1 MYNIYLT
8 YYYMRDIYGVYAT
21 IRFFRYLFGYTYDF
35 FSYMY
40 SFFEKEENFKMIEDK
55 KYKKYTDI

>member
-8 YYYMRDIYGVYAT
+8 YYYMRNIYGVYVT
-21 IRFFRYLFGYTYDF
+21 LRFFRYFFGYTYDF

-40 SFFEKEENFKMIEDK
+40 SFFEKEEKIKMIEDK
-55 KYKKYTDI
+55 RKYTYTEI